1 MKKRAFF
8 LLLLLLIPL
17 TSILSQEI
25 ALKTNVL
32 SWATT
37 TINLGAEFKISPR
50 LTAGADIM
58 YKGWSFLSDNRK
70 MGGFLVQPEAKYFAS
85 LSISTLW
92 AFMPTMDNI
101 TVDSV
106 NIVIRETCTVSVYL
120 MVTNGYG
127 KDDGTL
133 KYLRE

>member
-25 ALKTNVL
+25 ALKTNAL

-70 MGGFLVQPEAKYFAS
+70 MGGFLVQPEAKYWFC
-85 LSISTLW
+85 IPFYKH
-92 AFMPTMDNI
+92 FMGLHAHYGQYNGGFSKYRYPLPD
-101 TVDSV
+101 
-106 NIVIRETCTVSVYL
+106 IVY
-120 MVTNGYG
+120 
-127 KDDGTL
+127 
-133 KYLRE
+133 

>member
-25 ALKTNVL
+25 ALKTNAL

-50 LTAGADIM
+50 LTAGADSIKDGVF
-58 YKGWSFLSDNRK
+58 Y
-70 MGGFLVQPEAKYFAS
+70 PITAK
-85 LSISTLW
+85 W
-92 AFMPTMDNI
+92 A
-101 TVDSV
+101 DS
-106 NIVIRETCTVSVYL
+106 
-120 MVTNGYG
+120 
-127 KDDGTL
+127 
-133 KYLRE
+133 

>member
-50 LTAGADIM
+50 LISCIKDGVFYPITAKWAD
-58 YKGWSFLSDNRK
+58 S
-70 MGGFLVQPEAKYFAS
+70 
-85 LSISTLW
+85 
-92 AFMPTMDNI
+92 
-101 TVDSV
+101 
-106 NIVIRETCTVSVYL
+106 
-120 MVTNGYG
+120 
-127 KDDGTL
+127 
-133 KYLRE
+133 

>member
-37 TINLGAEFKISPR
+37 TWEQNS
-50 LTAGADIM
+50 
-58 YKGWSFLSDNRK
+58 
-70 MGGFLVQPEAKYFAS
+70 KYH
-85 LSISTLW
+85 
-92 AFMPTMDNI
+92 PD
-101 TVDSV
+101 
-106 NIVIRETCTVSVYL
+106 
-120 MVTNGYG
+120 
-127 KDDGTL
+127 
-133 KYLRE
+133 

>member
-25 ALKTNVL
+25 ALKTNAL

-50 LTAGADIM
+50 QPGQISCIKDGVFYPITAKWAD
-58 YKGWSFLSDNRK
+58 S
-70 MGGFLVQPEAKYFAS
+70 
-85 LSISTLW
+85 
-92 AFMPTMDNI
+92 
-101 TVDSV
+101 
-106 NIVIRETCTVSVYL
+106 
-120 MVTNGYG
+120 
-127 KDDGTL
+127 
-133 KYLRE
+133 

>member
-25 ALKTNVL
+25 ALKTNAL

-50 LTAGADIM
+50 LTAWAD
-58 YKGWSFLSDNRK
+58 S
-70 MGGFLVQPEAKYFAS
+70 
-85 LSISTLW
+85 
-92 AFMPTMDNI
+92 
-101 TVDSV
+101 
-106 NIVIRETCTVSVYL
+106 
-120 MVTNGYG
+120 
-127 KDDGTL
+127 
-133 KYLRE
+133 

>member
-70 MGGFLVQPEAKYFAS
+70 MGGFLVQPEAKYWFC
-85 LSISTLW
+85 IPFYKH
-92 AFMPTMDNI
+92 FMGLHAH
-101 TVDSV
+101 
-106 NIVIRETCTVSVYL
+106 YGQY
-120 MVTNGYG
+120 NGG
-127 KDDGTL
+127 FS
-133 KYLRE
+133 KYRYELR